1 MRRAHAAFGLAL
13 AALVLGPSA
22 EAKPAKHRPKRPRTV
37 ALGDF
42 SDSKAFAYGALDR
55 SACLAELKKRKV
67 SFTEVDD
74 ARGVAIP
81 IRLKGALGG
90 VTYRTEVPPNQRPT
104 SPHEVMDCRL
114 ALALDD
120 LSVILQKHDVEEALI
135 FSAWRPPAK
144 SWPKDKP
151 AIRHPGGLAID
162 IRRLVKKKVGSDKPR
177 DLIVERDW
185 APALNQDGC
194 TAEARAKLDQ
204 SEKGTDAREIRAIFC
219 EARDARI
226 FTSMLSPNYDRAHHN
241 HFHFEIR
248 PGVKWRLVL

>member
-1 MRRAHAAFGLAL
+1 MHRRIPLLGLAL
-13 AALVLGPSA
+13 AAFLLGPA
-22 EAKPAKHRPKRPRTV
+22 AQAKPAKHRPKRPRTV
-37 ALGDF
+37 TEGDF
-42 SDSKAFAYGALDR
+42 SDSKSYAYGALDR
-55 SACLAELKKRKV
+55 SGCLAELKKRKV
-67 SFTEVDD
+67 SFSEVDD
-74 ARGVAIP
+74 ARGVTIP

-90 VTYRTEVPPNQRPT
+90 VTYRTELPPSQRPT

-114 ALALDD
+114 ALALSD

-144 SWPKDKP
+144 SWPKDKE

-162 IRRLVKKKVGSDKPR
+162 IRRLVKKQVGSDKAK

-185 APALNQDGC
+185 APAPNQDGC
-194 TAEARAKLDQ
+194 STEARAKIDKTD
-204 SEKGTDAREIRAIFC
+204 KGADAREIRAIFC

-226 FTSMLSPNYDRAHHN
+226 FTSMLSPNYDTAHHN